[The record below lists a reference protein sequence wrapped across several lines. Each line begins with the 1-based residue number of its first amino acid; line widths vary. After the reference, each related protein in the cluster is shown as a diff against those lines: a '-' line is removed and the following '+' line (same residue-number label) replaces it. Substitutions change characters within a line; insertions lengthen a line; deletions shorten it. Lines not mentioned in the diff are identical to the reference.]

1 MTKADLVLVVARAA
15 GGSKAA
21 AERAVNAFLAAV
33 VDALRRGRRVTVS
46 GFGTFLVARR
56 APRDGRDPRTGRLIR
71 IPPSRVPR
79 FRPSRALRAKLR

>member
-1 MTKADLVLVVARAA
+1 MTKAELVLVVAQAA
-15 GGSKAA
+15 GGTKAA
-21 AERAVNAFLAAV
+21 AERAVNAFLATV
-33 VDALRRGRRVTVS
+33 VDTLRRGHRVTLS
-46 GFGTFLVARR
+46 GFGTFVVAKR